1 VKKCEEIGEQNT
13 MIKIGIIGGGSMGK
27 MHANCYRTLQNV
39 KVIGVS
45 DIRQD
50 KAKELANLTGAR
62 VFSNADELIN
72 NKEIDAI
79 SIFLPTHL
87 HKELVIRSAQAKKH
101 IFCEKPFALTVK
113 DAEEMIKETKKAKVK
128 LMIGMVLRFWPEY
141 IEFKRIVDSKK
152 FGKLKV
158 LKCTRISAPP
168 IYGWDNWYF
177 DPNRSG
183 SAALDLHIHDVDYI
197 YYLLGRP
204 KSVYSLGKNDKK
216 GWQHICSTYRYEDTI
231 VNVEGGWDL
240 SKSYGFMQEI
250 RGVFEDGT
258 VLEYNSKNQ
267 PLIIYGKEK
276 AELVNIP
283 KLKVD
288 SIDVGGNISKLG
300 AFYNEDKYWIECL
313 QNDKYPEKVTP
324 EEAKASLEIVLKEI
338 ESAKIEKEIL
348 L

>member
-1 VKKCEEIGEQNT
+1 
-13 MIKIGIIGGGSMGK
+13 MIKIGIIGCGFMGK
-27 MHANCYRTLQNV
+27 VHANCYRALQNV
-39 KVIGVS
+39 KVVGVS

-50 KAKELANLTGAR
+50 KAKEIANLTGAR
-62 VFSNADELIN
+62 VFADADELIN

-79 SIFLPTHL
+79 SVFLPTYL
-87 HKELVIRSAQAKKH
+87 HKEFILKCCNAKKD
-101 IFCEKPFALTVK
+101 IFCEKPFTLNLK
-113 DAEEMIKETKKAKVK
+113 DTEEIITKIKEAKVK

-197 YYLLGRP
+197 YYLLGKP

-216 GWQHICSTYRYEDTI
+216 GWQHICSTYRYRDTI
-231 VNVEGGWDL
+231 VNAEGGWDL

-276 AELVNIP
+276 AVLVNIP

-288 SIDVGGNISKLG
+288 SVEAGGNISKLG
-300 AFYNEDKYWIECL
+300 AYYNEVKYWIECL
-313 QNDKYPEKVTP
+313 QNDKYPERVTP
-324 EEAKASLEIVLKEI
+324 EDAKESLEIVLKEI
-338 ESAKIEKEIL
+338 KSAKIGKEIL

>member
-1 VKKCEEIGEQNT
+1 
-13 MIKIGIIGGGSMGK
+13 MIKIGIIGGGFMGK
-27 MHANCYRTLQNV
+27 KHAKCYRALQNI

-101 IFCEKPFALTVK
+101 IFCEKPFALTIK

-141 IEFKRIVDSKK
+141 IEFKRIVDSKVY
-152 FGKLKV
+152 GRLAT
-158 LKCTRISAPP
+158 LTCTRLGSGP
-168 IYGWDNWYF
+168 IFGWDRWYF
-177 DPNRSG
+177 DQKRSG
-183 SAALDLHIHDVDYI
+183 GAALDLHIHDTDYI
-197 YYLLGRP
+197 YYLLGKP
-204 KSVYSLGKNDKK
+204 KSVYSLRRRTNNNLEY
-216 GWQHICSTYRYEDTI
+216 IYTTYKYEDTV
-231 VNVEGGWDL
+231 VNAEGGWVEE
-240 SKSYGFMQEI
+240 SFGFVQAI
-250 RGVFEDGT
+250 RGIFEDGT

-288 SIDVGGNISKLG
+288 SIDVGGNISELG
-300 AFYNEDKYWIECL
+300 AYYNEDKYWIECL
-313 QNDKYPEKVTP
+313 QNDKYPERVTP
-324 EEAKASLEIVLKEI
+324 EDAKASLEIVLKEI
-338 ESAKIEKEIL
+338 KSAEIGKEIL

>member
-1 VKKCEEIGEQNT
+1 
-13 MIKIGIIGGGSMGK
+13 MIKIGIIGGGFMGK
-27 MHANCYRTLQNV
+27 MHANCYRSLQNV
-39 KVIGVS
+39 RVVGVS

-50 KAKELANLTGAR
+50 KAKEIANLTGAR

-79 SIFLPTHL
+79 SVFLPTHL
-87 HKELVIRSAQAKKH
+87 HKELVIKSAQAKKH

-113 DAEEMIKETKKAKVK
+113 DAEEMTKETEKAKVK

-141 IEFKRIVDSKK
+141 VEFKRMVDSKIY
-152 FGKLKV
+152 GRLAN
-158 LKCTRISAPP
+158 LTCTRLASRPIS
-168 IYGWDNWYF
+168 GWDRWYF
-177 DPNRSG
+177 DPKRSG
-183 SAALDLHIHDVDYI
+183 GAALDLHIHDTDYI
-197 YYLLGRP
+197 YYLLGKP
-204 KSVYSLGKNDKK
+204 KSVYSVGRKANKY
-216 GWQHICSTYRYEDTI
+216 WEHIYTIYKYEEDTV
-231 VNVEGGWDL
+231 VNAEGGWVEE
-240 SKSYGFMQEI
+240 SFGFVQAI

-258 VLEYNSKNQ
+258 VLEYDSKNQ

-300 AFYNEDKYWIECL
+300 AYYNEDKYWIECL
-313 QNDKYPEKVTP
+313 QNDKYPEIVTSKD
-324 EEAKASLEIVLKEI
+324 AKASLEIVLKEI
-338 ESAKIEKEIL
+338 KSAGIGKEIL